1 MILFLGCSHPAKKEQ
16 IMVSIEPQRYF
27 AEKILG
33 DRYQI
38 SCLVPEGQSP
48 ESYQP
53 SPKQMIEVGRSVAY
67 FQIGQIG
74 FEQAWMA
81 SIKANNPAMKFY
93 DLSRGFMLIEAPRE
107 EDEGKSPSHHG
118 HHHHGGMDP
127 HIWSSISGAKAIS
140 ANILNAARELDP
152 ENKSY
157 YEANYQA
164 LMREIEQTGDTIRQ
178 LLSGLEGSAFIIY
191 HPALTYFAQEN
202 GLLQLCIEMDG
213 KEPSS
218 AQLEALVETAK
229 RYQAK
234 TIFVQREFDQKN
246 AEIIAQE
253 TGCDLRIINPL
264 AYQWDQEL
272 IHIAKVLAHGQNND

>member
-1 MILFLGCSHPAKKEQ
+1 
-16 IMVSIEPQRYF
+16 MVSIEPQRYF

-140 ANILNAARELDP
+140 ANILDAARELDP

-157 YEANYQA
+157 YEANYQS

-253 TGCDLRIINPL
+253 TGCDLRTINPL